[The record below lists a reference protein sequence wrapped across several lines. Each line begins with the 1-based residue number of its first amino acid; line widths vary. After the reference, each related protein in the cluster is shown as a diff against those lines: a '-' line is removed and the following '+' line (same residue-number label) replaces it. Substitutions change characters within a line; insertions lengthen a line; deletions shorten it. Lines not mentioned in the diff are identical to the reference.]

1 MPRAILHRVPRR
13 VLLSVLLGVAAA
25 HAAGPLG
32 LVGTD
37 ITSPDGVAYTLY
49 AGQVATF
56 DGVPLDVHLTVPQGP
71 VLPRPLIVM
80 LHGWGGDWSAWESAT
95 IASPSP
101 NINGYNNVAFAVRG
115 YAVLTYT
122 SRGFHRSCGAGAAP
136 TPACA
141 RGWTHLADRRYEIRD
156 TKFLAS
162 LLVDAGVAI
171 PDRIGV
177 TGASYGGGQAW
188 LLALEA
194 DRVTVADPADP
205 ERVTL
210 EPWRSPLGTPLHLA
224 AAVPEYGWSDLV
236 NSLLPNGRAADGT
249 TVRDGNRLNPIG
261 IEKQSYVGGLYFLG
275 SLGGA
280 YAPIGADPTANLTGW
295 LGAFDQGEPYDTNP
309 VATAAIQQLATWKSP
324 YYQKALITRD
334 VAEHTEVPVLDIHG
348 WTDALFP
355 AVESA
360 SLVQLLKAT
369 DRSWPVSLMLADVG
383 HPNAQNKVGDWAF
396 LNAAA
401 NRFLDQHLLGRRDR
415 VSPTLTVRVT
425 TCDASVGRVYA
436 GATWRRL
443 APRRRTFRATGKM
456 QETRA
461 TPPELPGGASAD
473 ALFFG
478 GRCIRVAS
486 GDSSA
491 TAQHAVWDFPV
502 TGTIVMLGTP
512 RLTVRAT
519 VSGAD
524 VEINARLW
532 DRAPDGSRVLV
543 TRGMYRLTGGSRTR
557 RFVIPLGGNAWRF
570 RRGDTIELEVLQNDA
585 GYLRADNLP
594 SSILY
599 RTVHLQVP
607 SR

>member
-1 MPRAILHRVPRR
+1 MRRALPQRGLFVI
-13 VLLSVLLGVAAA
+13 LSVLFCGAAA

-32 LVGTD
+32 LIGTD

-56 DGVPLDVHLTVPQGP
+56 DGVPLDVHLTVPQDP
-71 VLPRPLIVM
+71 VRPRPLIVM
-80 LHGWGGDWSAWESAT
+80 LHGWGGDRSTWESAT

-101 NINGYNNVAFAVRG
+101 NQNGYNNVAFVARG

-122 SRGFHRSCGAGAAP
+122 SRGFHGSCGVGAAP
-136 TPACA
+136 TPASA
-141 RGWTHLADRRYEIRD
+141 RGWTQLADRRYEIRD

-205 ERVTL
+205 EQVTL
-210 EPWRSPLGTPLHLA
+210 EPWTSPLGTPLHLA

-236 NSLLPNGRAADGT
+236 NSLVPNGRAADGT
-249 TVRDGNRLNPIG
+249 SVRDGNRLNPIG

-275 SLGGA
+275 SLGGT
-280 YAPIGADPTANLTGW
+280 YAPTGADPTADLTGW
-295 LGAFDQGEPYDTNP
+295 VEAFDQGEPYDTNP
-309 VATAAIQQLATWKSP
+309 VATAAIQQLAIWKSP
-324 YYQKALITRD
+324 YYQRALITRD
-334 VAEHTEVPVLDIHG
+334 VAEHTEVPVLNIHG

-355 AVESA
+355 AVESV
-360 SLVQLLKAT
+360 SLVRLLKAT
-369 DRSWPVSLMLADVG
+369 DRSWPVSLILADVG
-383 HPNAQNKVGDWAF
+383 HPNAQNKGTDWTF
-396 LNAAA
+396 LNAHAS
-401 NRFLDQHLLGRRDR
+401 RFLDQHLLDGRGR
-415 VSPTLTVRVT
+415 VPPTFTVRVT
-425 TCDASVGRVYA
+425 TCDGSVGRVYT
-436 GATWRRL
+436 GTTWRGL
-443 APRRRTFRATGKM
+443 APRRRTFRATGRM

-461 TPPELPGGASAD
+461 TPPELPGGAGAD
-473 ALFFG
+473 ALFVG
-478 GRCIRVAS
+478 GRCIRVAT
-486 GDSSA
+486 GGSSA
-491 TAQHAVWDFPV
+491 TAPHAVWDFPV
-502 TGTIVMLGTP
+502 TGEILMLGTP
-512 RLTVRAT
+512 RLTVRAM

-524 VEINARLW
+524 VELNARLW

-543 TRGMYRLTGGSRTR
+543 TRGMYRLVGGSGTLK
-557 RFVIPLGGNAWRF
+557 FVIPLGGNAWRF
-570 RRGDTIELEVLQNDA
+570 PHGHTIELEMLQNDA

-599 RTVHLQVP
+599 RTVRLQVP